1 MFDKWQLF
9 QERGSLCACGC
20 GQVAHDKHHCCIPD
34 LKRFHN
40 LLDVRYNVALVNHH
54 EHTTLKKFDNQ
65 QWRRKFYL
73 QNVARYGQSAM
84 DEWIASLP
92 AKLAHRLD
100 FLNH

>member
-20 GQVAHDKHHCCIPD
+20 GQVAHDKHHCLIPN
-34 LKRFHN
+34 LRRFEKCVN
-40 LLDVRYNVALVNHH
+40 DNRNIALVNHN
-54 EHTTLKKFDNQ
+54 EHINRKFDNQ